1 VVVITAKRLRPEAQG
16 CFNPGEIGY
25 DISTLKGLRR
35 LTNRNGKFGCD
46 ARRNRVAVESVLAR
60 CPGLKQPWAS
70 GRNRVAVESV
80 LARYPGLKQPWA
92 SGRNRFAV

>member
-1 VVVITAKRLRPEAQG
+1 VSVYGDEYDYDHAECDQVSSFHLIDVVVITAKRLRPEAQG

-46 ARRNRVAVESVLAR
+46 PRRNRVAV
-60 CPGLKQPWAS
+60 
-70 GRNRVAVESV
+70 
-80 LARYPGLKQPWA
+80 
-92 SGRNRFAV
+92 